1 VGTFLRPAPP
11 GPEPVRFSAL
21 PAPGRLPKFQKISAF
36 FFAKMSNIFHKVSK
50 NFDKTAI
57 IFHKVSKNFDKT
69 AIIFHKVL
77 KNFAKMACMRRFF
90 R

>member
-11 GPEPVRFSAL
+11 GPESFRFPAL
-21 PAPGRLPKFQKISAF
+21 PAPGRLPNFQK
-36 FFAKMSNIFHKVSK
+36 MLNIFHKVSK

-69 AIIFHKVL
+69 ANIFHKVS
-77 KNFAKMACMRRFF
+77 KNFAKVASMLRFF